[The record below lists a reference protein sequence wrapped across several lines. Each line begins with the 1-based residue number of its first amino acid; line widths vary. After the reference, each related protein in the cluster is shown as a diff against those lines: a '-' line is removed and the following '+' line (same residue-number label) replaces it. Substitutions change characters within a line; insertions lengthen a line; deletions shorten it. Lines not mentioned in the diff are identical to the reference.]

1 MIDAKCI
8 GVGQPEHAAA
18 RIDAR
23 QPLGRVLCGWE
34 GGTLNAHAADESV
47 AVSSLELQ
55 STCV

>member
-8 GVGQPEHAAA
+8 GVVQPEHAAA

-34 GGTLNAHAADESV
+34 GAHDADESV